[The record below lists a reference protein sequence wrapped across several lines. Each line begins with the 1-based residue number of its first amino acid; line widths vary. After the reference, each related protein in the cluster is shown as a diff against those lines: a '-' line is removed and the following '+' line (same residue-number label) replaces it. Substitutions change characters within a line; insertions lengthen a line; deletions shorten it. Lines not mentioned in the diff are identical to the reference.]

1 MTISAKD
8 KTPHTFLFGAELA
21 AQTAV
26 LLWIALALAVV
37 FVSLRAPQHIILV
50 YPASVLVIF
59 LSHIFSGTSVAASLL
74 AFFTIISLVGAIA
87 ASSVTNRATFI
98 SSLALSWAVFFAAL
112 KYAAIMD
119 SRRAAFAEKS
129 EEFEIALNE
138 TRRFAAEHSE
148 TAAACERRIENY
160 SKMAAFL
167 RAVCGLLDAED
178 FFAALSGR
186 FAGYLGEGAMLS
198 FRSAPPDFVAAAGG
212 SAGAFHAT
220 GAFFVSADS
229 RRIAATFLDEVPG
242 REWVLVEKTSR
253 ALTDDDKRFLSLA
266 LDFSRTAAANAM
278 LYEKTQ
284 KLSIL
289 DELTGAYLR
298 GYLMERFD
306 EEFTLARGHGAPLSA
321 LMFDI
326 DHFKSIN
333 DEHGHTVG
341 DEVLKAIAHS
351 LRRRLRETDILG
363 RYGGEEFVAV
373 MPHTDCAAALAVAQ
387 EVRSMIEHERFF
399 AGPASAALRVTVSV
413 GAASMESSDESWQ
426 QILSRA
432 DKMLYAAKISGRNRV
447 MPSPDSGSGA
457 KPGPDKN

>member
-1 MTISAKD
+1 MTSPAKD
-8 KTPHTFLFGAELA
+8 KTTSPFLFGAELA
-21 AQTAV
+21 AQTAAM
-26 LLWIALALAVV
+26 LWGVSALAVV
-37 FVSLRAPQHIILV
+37 FVSLRAPRHITLV
-50 YPASVLVIF
+50 YPASVFVVF

-87 ASSVTNRATFI
+87 ASSVTNRAAFV
-98 SSLALSWAVFFAAL
+98 SSLTLSWAVFFAAL

-129 EEFEIALNE
+129 EELEISLNE
-138 TRRFAAEHSE
+138 TRRFASEHLE
-148 TAAACERRIENY
+148 AADACERRIENY

-167 RAVCGLLDAED
+167 RAVCGFLGAED

-186 FAGYLGEGAMLS
+186 FAGCLGEDVKIS
-198 FRSAPPDFVAAAGG
+198 FRDAPPEFVAAAGG
-212 SAGAFHAT
+212 DTRGRPSS

-229 RRIAATFLDEVPG
+229 RRIGASFLDEVPG
-242 REWVLVEKTSR
+242 REWVLIEKTSC

-266 LDFSRTAAANAM
+266 LDFSRTAAANAV

-306 EEFTLARGHGAPLSA
+306 EEFMLARGHGAPLSA

-333 DEHGHTVG
+333 DERGHTAG
-341 DEVLKAIAHS
+341 DEVLKAVVHS

-373 MPHTDCAAALAVAQ
+373 MPHTDSAAALSAAE
-387 EVRSMIEHERFF
+387 EVRLMIEHERFF
-399 AGPASAALRVTVSV
+399 AGPADTPLRVTVSV
-413 GAASMESSDESWQ
+413 GAASMESSDDSWR

-447 MPSPDSGSGA
+447 MPSPDTRSGA
-457 KPGPDKN
+457 KKRP